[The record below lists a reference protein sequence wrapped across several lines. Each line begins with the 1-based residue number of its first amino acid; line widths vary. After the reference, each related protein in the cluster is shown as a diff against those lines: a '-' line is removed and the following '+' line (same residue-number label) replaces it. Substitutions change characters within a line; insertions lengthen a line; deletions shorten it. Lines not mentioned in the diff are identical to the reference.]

1 MSSINILSS
10 SLGIQTVMDSMPS
23 QEGLSQGMMQARP
36 LATTVIR
43 EAGLEEVYN
52 PATAESLMQKAL
64 CPDVG
69 DGEMLQPEV
78 FRANLKA
85 SMEDLSLSRDPAVRD
100 FVKQDLGPL
109 LENNELL
116 QAYTGLMVG
125 G

>member
-1 MSSINILSS
+1 MSSVNILSS
-10 SLGIQTVMDSMPS
+10 SLGIQSVMDSMPS
-23 QEGLSQGMMQARP
+23 QESGTQGMPQARP
-36 LATTVIR
+36 LASTVIH
-43 EAGLEEVYN
+43 EAALDEVYN
-52 PATAESLMQKAL
+52 PATAESLLQKAL

-69 DGEMLQPEV
+69 DGEIVQPEV

-85 SMEDLSLSRDPAVRD
+85 SMEDLSMSRDPAVRE
-100 FVKQDLGPL
+100 FVKQDLQPL

>member
-1 MSSINILSS
+1 MSNINLLSS
-10 SLGIQTVMDSMPS
+10 NLGIQSVMDTMPS
-23 QEGLSQGMMQARP
+23 QEGLAQGMMHARP
-36 LATTVIR
+36 LATTIIH

-69 DGEMLQPEV
+69 DGEIVQPAV
-78 FRANLKA
+78 FRSNLQA
-85 SMEDLSLSRDPAVRD
+85 SMEDLGLSRDPAVRE

>member
-1 MSSINILSS
+1 MSGVSLLNS
-10 SLGIQTVMDSMPS
+10 SLGIQSVMDAMPS

-36 LATTVIR
+36 LATTVIH
-43 EAGLEEVYN
+43 EAGLDEVYS
-52 PATAESLMQKAL
+52 PATAESLLQKAL

-85 SMEDLSLSRDPAVRD
+85 SMEDLSMSRDPAVRE
-100 FVKQDLGPL
+100 FLKQDLNPL

>member
-1 MSSINILSS
+1 MSNINILSS
-10 SLGIQTVMDSMPS
+10 SLGIQSVMNTMTTQEQSMPQS
-23 QEGLSQGMMQARP
+23 RP

-43 EAGLEEVYN
+43 EAALDEIYN
-52 PATAESLMQKAL
+52 PATAESLLQKAL

-69 DGEMLQPEV
+69 DGEILQPEV

-85 SMEDLSLSRDPAVRD
+85 SMEDLSMSRDPAVRD
-100 FVKQDLGPL
+100 FIKQDLNPL

>member
-1 MSSINILSS
+1 MSSINLLSS
-10 SLGIQTVMDSMPS
+10 SLGIQSVMNTMTTQD
-23 QEGLSQGMMQARP
+23 QGMPQARP
-36 LATTVIR
+36 LATTVIS
-43 EAGLEEVYN
+43 EAALDEIYN

-69 DGEMLQPEV
+69 DGEILQPEV

-85 SMEDLSLSRDPAVRD
+85 SMEDLSMSRDPAIRD
-100 FVKQDLGPL
+100 FVKQDLQSL

>member
-1 MSSINILSS
+1 MSNLNILNS
-10 SLGIQTVMDSMPS
+10 SLGIQSIMDTMPS
-23 QEGLSQGMMQARP
+23 QESASNGMLHARP
-36 LATTVIR
+36 LATTVIH
-43 EAGLEEVYN
+43 EAGLDEVYS
-52 PATAESLMQKAL
+52 PATAESLLQKAL

-85 SMEDLSLSRDPAVRD
+85 SMEDLGLSRDPAVRD
-100 FVKQDLGPL
+100 FVKQDLAPL